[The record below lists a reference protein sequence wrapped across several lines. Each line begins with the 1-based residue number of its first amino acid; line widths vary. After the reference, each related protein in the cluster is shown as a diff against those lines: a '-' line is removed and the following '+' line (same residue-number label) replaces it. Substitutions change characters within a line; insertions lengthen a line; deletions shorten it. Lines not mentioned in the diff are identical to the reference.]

1 MQPSVSLPKSM
12 TSSHTTVL
20 EEKDEDIHPW
30 RCWVGHHSEIGSILR
45 SPEKARIIG
54 FNVSCFGV
62 CMWQKT
68 TPAHA
73 KRSLSKTHML
83 HIFLWEKYKS
93 PMELCVQESLT
104 KEISWKDLSSY
115 RLCSIYR
122 EDVHRTF
129 QEPLSIEKHSLTFH
143 KSLEICGTKSSL
155 YILGSYSQNQSKLD
169 SLLPLVLLLWFL
181 CCFINGKKKH
191 PSLFLIKGQLLS
203 IGL

>member
-1 MQPSVSLPKSM
+1 M
-12 TSSHTTVL
+12 TSSSHTTVL

-45 SPEKARIIG
+45 SPEQARIIG
-54 FNVSCFGV
+54 FNVSCLGV

-68 TPAHA
+68 TPARA

-93 PMELCVQESLT
+93 QMELCVQESLT

-115 RLCSIYR
+115 CLCSIYR

-129 QEPLSIEKHSLTFH
+129 QEPLSIQKHSLTFH

-155 YILGSYSQNQSKLD
+155 YILGYTDYNTAKTRQSWILYCLWSYCCD
-169 SLLPLVLLLWFL
+169 FCAVL
-181 CCFINGKKKH
+181 
-191 PSLFLIKGQLLS
+191 
-203 IGL
+203 